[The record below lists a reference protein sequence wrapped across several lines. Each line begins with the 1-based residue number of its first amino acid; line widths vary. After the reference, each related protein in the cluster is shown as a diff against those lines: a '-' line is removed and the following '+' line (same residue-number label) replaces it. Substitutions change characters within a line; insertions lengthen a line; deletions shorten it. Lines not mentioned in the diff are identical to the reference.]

1 VTAKQS
7 QNNTTLDNLVSY
19 YRNIDKTYF
28 FQQRKD
34 ILLGYLLIHDAIEES
49 GVNRK
54 EFAERLIAEELWDN
68 SVQTFESY
76 MSVIS
81 WAYDNYDDD
90 DFGYDIVD
98 DVAVLTGSFT
108 SLGEIRKAYA
118 ETKQGDKNTSPKAK
132 ASADTEAKRIA
143 KGKSKKELLAL
154 IAELQ
159 KLVK

>member
-1 VTAKQS
+1 MTAKRNH
-7 QNNTTLDNLVSY
+7 NNTTLDTLVSY
-19 YRNIDKTYF
+19 YRDIDKTYF

-76 MSVIS
+76 MSIIS
-81 WAYDNYDDD
+81 WAYDNLDDD

-108 SLGEIRKAYA
+108 SLREIRKAYT
-118 ETKQGDKNTSPKAK
+118 ESKQGGKKLGAKAK
-132 ASADTEAKRIA
+132 ATPEVQAKRIA
-143 KGKSKKELLAL
+143 SGKSKKELLAL